1 MTRARISQRPSLRQ
15 QQRGVVMFIALIV
28 LVAMA
33 LAALAL
39 IRAVDTTTAV
49 VGNLGFRQASILPA
63 NVAVE
68 EAVAALFE
76 RAPPLGLANTTA
88 KNVNH
93 SAENYYATKQPG
105 EDSRGVPKDLQVR
118 GAFGLGKT
126 LKPDPDNTVTY
137 VIERMCAE
145 AKIADATHCDMM
157 PPKLGAGTTV
167 GDPSTPTLPTIPF
180 YRLTVRVEGPRNT
193 TSFVQVMLR

>member
-1 MTRARISQRPSLRQ
+1 MRATRTPRRHALRQ
-15 QQRGVVMFIALIV
+15 RQQGVVMLVALIV

-33 LAALAL
+33 LAALSL
-39 IRAVDTTTAV
+39 IRSVDTTTAV

-76 RAPPLGLANTTA
+76 KNTIADKTVD
-88 KNVNH
+88 KK
-93 SAENYYATKQPG
+93 SENYYATKQVG
-105 EDSRGVPKDLQVR
+105 EDTRGVPKDLQTR
-118 GAFGLGKT
+118 GSFPLDKT
-126 LKPDPDNTVTY
+126 IKPDTDNTVAY
-137 VIERMCAE
+137 VIERMCE
-145 AKIADATHCDMM
+145 KNQIADATHCDMM

-167 GDPSTPTLPTIPF
+167 GDASFTLPTIPF
-180 YRLTVRVEGPRNT
+180 YRLTIRVEGPRNT